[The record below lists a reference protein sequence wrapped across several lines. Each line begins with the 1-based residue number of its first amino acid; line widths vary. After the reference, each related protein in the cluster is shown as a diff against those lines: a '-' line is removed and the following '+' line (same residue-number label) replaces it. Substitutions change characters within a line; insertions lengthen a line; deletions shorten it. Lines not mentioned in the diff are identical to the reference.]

1 MGSLSMPGFDHL
13 AAQLSELAE
22 KGRLRDLVPRQIEGA
37 WIVLPDGR
45 RLINFGGNDYLG
57 IASRS
62 SARGRGSSR
71 RNVDDGVASGSAAS
85 PLVCGWTHAHQ
96 RLAEAIARFEGTE
109 AALLFPSG
117 FAACSG
123 TVATLAQGDDLIL
136 SDQSNHASLIDGCRL
151 ARATRRVFRHCDC
164 EHLEAILSDHRGEHD
179 QVWIVTD
186 SVFSMDGHVA
196 PLRRLCEIAE
206 RYDAHLVVDEAHS
219 TGVLGTAG
227 SGACE
232 ALGVKDRVPI
242 RIGTLSKAI
251 GSQGGFVA
259 APRVV
264 IDFLINRCR
273 SLIYSTALSPVC
285 VAAAE
290 QALRWIESDPQSRI
304 HLQDLARMVRRS
316 LESKWMLRKTGCRSF
331 PSSLA
336 TILAPWRL
344 RIHSHNQV
352 STFPRS
358 VLRRWPRGRPD

>member
-206 RYDAHLVVDEAHS
+206 RYDAHLD
-219 TGVLGTAG
+219 
-227 SGACE
+227 
-232 ALGVKDRVPI
+232 
-242 RIGTLSKAI
+242 
-251 GSQGGFVA
+251 
-259 APRVV
+259 
-264 IDFLINRCR
+264 CR
-273 SLIYSTALSPVC
+273 
-285 VAAAE
+285 
-290 QALRWIESDPQSRI
+290 
-304 HLQDLARMVRRS
+304 
-316 LESKWMLRKTGCRSF
+316 
-331 PSSLA
+331 
-336 TILAPWRL
+336 
-344 RIHSHNQV
+344 
-352 STFPRS
+352 
-358 VLRRWPRGRPD
+358 RGP